1 MAPTYPLEVA
11 LAARWS
17 KAHPNLKG
25 DDAVKVVQN
34 ESWDVSV
41 KSLVAFPQILAPT
54 GDKLDWTQ
62 KLGDAFLAQQ
72 KEVFN
77 AVQRLRVRAQQA
89 GHLKS
94 GPQQTVTVETATSG
108 EAAQQ
113 TIVRIEPADPQVI
126 YVPVYNPA
134 IVYGG
139 WGYAGY
145 PYYYWPPY
153 APYYPGDAFVG
164 GIAWG
169 IGLGGA
175 IAYASKFEGGRWQ
188 HDARHRQGV
197 AYRDNAT
204 RERYGR
210 SMADA
215 AGRNNFRGRDA
226 TGAGTMA
233 SRAWAVAAAP
243 CSVTSI
249 AEARACVQAP
259 AALAASAVA
268 LAADEVAV
276 EDVREPCPFGVVSVA
291 FLWSAGG
298 RPGPVCI
305 QGTRFYAGDYENAQD
320 ADIIVITAA
329 VGVKPG
335 QTLQWCHPLRDR
347 QCNRVNSKRSST
359 TGPRPDHDGRA
370 DHPAAACARGQPD

>member
-1 MAPTYPLEVA
+1 M
-11 LAARWS
+11 
-17 KAHPNLKG
+17 
-25 DDAVKVVQN
+25 
-34 ESWDVSV
+34 
-41 KSLVAFPQILAPT
+41 
-54 GDKLDWTQ
+54 
-62 KLGDAFLAQQ
+62 
-72 KEVFN
+72 
-77 AVQRLRVRAQQA
+77 
-89 GHLKS
+89 
-94 GPQQTVTVETATSG
+94 TVETATSG

-226 TGAGTMA
+226 TGG
-233 SRAWAVAAAP
+233 
-243 CSVTSI
+243 
-249 AEARACVQAP
+249 
-259 AALAASAVA
+259 
-268 LAADEVAV
+268 
-276 EDVREPCPFGVVSVA
+276 
-291 FLWSAGG
+291 
-298 RPGPVCI
+298 
-305 QGTRFYAGDYENAQD
+305 
-320 ADIIVITAA
+320 
-329 VGVKPG
+329 PG
-335 QTLQWCHPLRDR
+335 QWLP
-347 QCNRVNSKRSST
+347 
-359 TGPRPDHDGRA
+359 G
-370 DHPAAACARGQPD
+370 RGQWRQRRAA